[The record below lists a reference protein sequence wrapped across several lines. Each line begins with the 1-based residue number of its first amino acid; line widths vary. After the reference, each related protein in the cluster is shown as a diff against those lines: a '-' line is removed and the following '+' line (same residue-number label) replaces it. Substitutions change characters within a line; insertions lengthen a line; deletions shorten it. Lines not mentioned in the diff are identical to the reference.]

1 MGFVA
6 ADTEKV
12 KAGAHVIAAT
22 KLGGHPR
29 LDMYETVTG
38 ESVEIAHEAFVAMS
52 GARADA
58 DVYLGAL
65 ALRRMRG
72 CREVA
77 RS

>member
-1 MGFVA
+1 MDFVA
-6 ADTEKV
+6 VETEEM
-12 KAGAHVIAAT
+12 KAGTHVIAAT

-38 ESVEIAHEAFVAMS
+38 ESVEIAHEAFVAVR

-58 DVYLGAL
+58 DVYPGAL